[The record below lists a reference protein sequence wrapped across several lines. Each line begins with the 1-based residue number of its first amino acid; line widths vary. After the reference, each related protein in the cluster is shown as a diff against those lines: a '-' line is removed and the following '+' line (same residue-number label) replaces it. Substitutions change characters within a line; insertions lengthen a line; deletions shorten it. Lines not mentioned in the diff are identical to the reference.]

1 MTDTFEKS
9 PTSTES
15 QAGDIQPVKESKEAI
30 ETRVGQIEVKVD
42 ALKERVDGNL
52 ELRKWLFIA
61 TLTALGIGVA
71 AGTLIFNVWRDSQTS
86 YRDLQNSYY
95 KELIDLRK
103 EMDQKSESLTPK
115 PVQIPK
121 ANQ

>member
-1 MTDTFEKS
+1 MTDQFEKN

-15 QAGDIQPVKESKEAI
+15 QAGDIQPVTEKKEAI
-30 ETRVGQIEVKVD
+30 ETRMGQLEVKVD
-42 ALKERVDGNL
+42 ALKERVDGYL

-61 TLTALGIGVA
+61 FLTALGICVA
-71 AGTLIFNVWRDSQTS
+71 AGALIFNVWRDSQAS

-103 EMDQKSESLTPK
+103 EMERARARRLP
-115 PVQIPK
+115 
-121 ANQ
+121 